1 MPTCKKDNVVTILTA
16 TGTLIRPMRMSFV
29 NDEFMFK
36 GPYVHSAVDHDS
48 DILKMLR
55 LNFPQKHAETEQYF
69 NVAVLTI
76 PFGEWTMELAQLRL
90 ADA

>member
-1 MPTCKKDNVVTILTA
+1 
-16 TGTLIRPMRMSFV
+16 
-29 NDEFMFK
+29 
-36 GPYVHSAVDHDS
+36 
-48 DILKMLR
+48 MLR